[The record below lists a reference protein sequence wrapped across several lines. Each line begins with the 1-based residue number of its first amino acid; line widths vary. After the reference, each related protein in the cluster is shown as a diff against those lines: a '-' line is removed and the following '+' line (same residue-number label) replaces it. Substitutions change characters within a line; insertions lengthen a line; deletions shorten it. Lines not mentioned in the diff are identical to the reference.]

1 MLAPNQK
8 FLATPLEKDELIF
21 SGNDIKLIL
30 CSATL
35 INQVMCV
42 YLTYCSACLGIAAEL
57 EFKFKEGKIKRQY

>member
-8 FLATPLEKDELIF
+8 FLATSLEKDELIF

-30 CSATL
+30 CPATL

-42 YLTYCSACLGIAAEL
+42 YLTYCPACLGIVAEL
-57 EFKFKEGKIKRQY
+57 EFKFNGGQN

>member
-8 FLATPLEKDELIF
+8 FLAMPLEKDELIF

-42 YLTYCSACLGIAAEL
+42 YLPYCSACLGLVVETVLKVQLI
-57 EFKFKEGKIKRQY
+57 